1 MYVQSCCFIA
11 KLNLLFFV
19 VFVNVAVVVAYVKLP
34 NKAKS
39 TYPFLL
45 QNRKFPH
52 TNPARTVS
60 IPNSETK
67 ICNFTTARAFP
78 SLLYGSAPPVACVRT
93 PPLIFLRGG
102 GVCIQYRLLRGGSGG
117 AMVRLV
123 NFVPESRLM
132 YKNIKTLPETGINDS
147 FEEMEPEF
155 SFGIFCPEEED
166 YLSKCIFR

>member
-1 MYVQSCCFIA
+1 MLSCLIRPNPRIRFCYKTEIFH
-11 KLNLLFFV
+11 
-19 VFVNVAVVVAYVKLP
+19 LP
-34 NKAKS
+34 FGLPS
-39 TYPFLL
+39 TRI
-45 QNRKFPH
+45 QR
-52 TNPARTVS
+52 
-60 IPNSETK
+60 EQ
-67 ICNFTTARAFP
+67 FP
-78 SLLYGSAPPVACVRT
+78 SQIVRPKSAILILPQHSRLFYMEVPPGSLCT
-93 PPLIFLRGG
+93 DIPPLIFLRGG
-102 GVCIQYRLLRGGSGG
+102 GVCIQYRLLRGRGGG

>member
-1 MYVQSCCFIA
+1 MEV
-11 KLNLLFFV
+11 
-19 VFVNVAVVVAYVKLP
+19 LP
-34 NKAKS
+34 GS
-39 TYPFLL
+39 LCT
-45 QNRKFPH
+45 H
-52 TNPARTVS
+52 T
-60 IPNSETK
+60 
-67 ICNFTTARAFP
+67 
-78 SLLYGSAPPVACVRT
+78 PP

-102 GVCIQYRLLRGGSGG
+102 GVCIQYRLLRGGGGG

-123 NFVPESRLM
+123 NFVPELRLM